1 MGQIIYSKSG
11 KPKAEEMV
19 ESEVT
24 TGSAINKKKNNTPIM
39 EVRGEMKGHFPS
51 TFYTVNP

>member
-24 TGSAINKKKNNTPIM
+24 TGSAINKKKIIIM
-39 EVRGEMKGHFPS
+39 EVKGEMKGHFPS
-51 TFYTVNP
+51 TFYTVNL